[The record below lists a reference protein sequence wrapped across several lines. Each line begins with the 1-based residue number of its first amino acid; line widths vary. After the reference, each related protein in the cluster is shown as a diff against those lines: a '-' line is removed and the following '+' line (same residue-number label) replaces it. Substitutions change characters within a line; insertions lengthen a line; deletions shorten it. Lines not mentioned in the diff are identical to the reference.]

1 MFDFLFNLL
10 IETFRSFPFEQ
21 FMTKM
26 TEHES
31 DSYYMTCVNHFDDER
46 KLFQKN
52 IEFVTPNASELHLL
66 DWDSRQRR
74 EDIEMAKVELDA
86 VDQEVSLHS
95 RRFTL
100 ARERLDDGKTNRT
113 SRQKQ
118 IQLLSE
124 LQQPVEHDVTYCYN
138 DRHPDSRSTSANV
151 SSKFADPA
159 EVKKMISRRY
169 RTGEIVK
176 LENQLTELN
185 ATIAKNTG
193 ALMLKVVELRS
204 GSAKSDATNNDE
216 VKGEYAMANQLITEL
231 HKTDLNCFSTV
242 SEILKLRLKIMVA
255 QRREVEETDRLHR
268 DKEYFEEKEQEAR
281 RSLIVDTSTAKKR
294 LDKELGETTKEFKRQ
309 LLDLDKQREE
319 LRKVGV
325 KNEKTKTAKKDET
338 VVLKERYTI
347 VRKRYETLRRRH
359 ALEMEGF
366 NNEAS
371 ILRRKIKSLQKSA
384 KQAKAI
390 GVV

>member
-1 MFDFLFNLL
+1 
-10 IETFRSFPFEQ
+10 
-21 FMTKM
+21 
-26 TEHES
+26 
-31 DSYYMTCVNHFDDER
+31 
-46 KLFQKN
+46 
-52 IEFVTPNASELHLL
+52 
-66 DWDSRQRR
+66 
-74 EDIEMAKVELDA
+74 
-86 VDQEVSLHS
+86 
-95 RRFTL
+95 
-100 ARERLDDGKTNRT
+100 
-113 SRQKQ
+113 
-118 IQLLSE
+118 
-124 LQQPVEHDVTYCYN
+124 
-138 DRHPDSRSTSANV
+138 
-151 SSKFADPA
+151 
-159 EVKKMISRRY
+159 
-169 RTGEIVK
+169 
-176 LENQLTELN
+176 
-185 ATIAKNTG
+185 
-193 ALMLKVVELRS
+193 
-204 GSAKSDATNNDE
+204 
-216 VKGEYAMANQLITEL
+216 MANQLIAEL
-231 HKTDLNCFSTV
+231 HKSDLNCFSTV

-338 VVLKERYTI
+338 VVLKERYAI